1 MLPGD
6 LLFAAHREVLLPS
19 GTKVVDPRFV
29 IAHRAN
35 SARASLALLDN
46 LPLRRFAPPPHEWGG
61 TATPPHK
68 WGGQPAASFPMN
80 GEDNLPLRRFA
91 PPPHEWGGLGRTT
104 CGDTSREW
112 AGQPA
117 PPALRATSP

>member
-6 LLFAAHREVLLPS
+6 LLFAAHREVFLPS

-61 TATPPHK
+61 QGRTTCGDTSHEWRGQPAPPSPAATPPHK
-68 WGGQPAASFPMN
+68 WGGQGRT
-80 GEDNLPLRRFA
+80 GEDNLRRYL
-91 PPPHEWGGLGRTT
+91 P
-104 CGDTSREW
+104 
-112 AGQPA
+112 
-117 PPALRATSP
+117 